1 MKRNTLSISITLQRA
16 LKMSARRTRRH
27 EGLHDYRPPWRPKHQ
42 EENFHQLFQVTT
54 HSRRS
59 PEPCSTIHHAASTTL
74 RRVRRTLRY
83 APMCHKKKAS
93 DVGLNS
99 YRARTS
105 LAADSS
111 LSQKHITIFQ
121 RTRRVRVSKPRP
133 HRRMRSRANSTASL
147 TSMRPSPRGPNPT
160 ASRNGI
166 QAESPAPSDKC
177 R

>member
-83 APMCHKKKAS
+83 APMCHKKKAN
-93 DVGLNS
+93 DVGPNS

-121 RTRRVRVSKPRP
+121 RTRRIRVSKSRP
-133 HRRMRSRANSTASL
+133 PPKGAIASKL
-147 TSMRPSPRGPNPT
+147 DDELDVYVTEPSGPEPDCIT
-160 ASRNGI
+160 KRHTDRV
-166 QAESPAPSDKC
+166 PCPL